1 MYSSSSELRRHHQ
14 SINQSICH
22 RILFPFTNPA
32 QSISHPSRCKSKN
45 HMTTLMKTPSPSFD
59 KPPFPQKP
67 LFLLLYHNKTNR
79 QDSLTQSPNHPLTHS
94 PNHPLTHSLTH
105 PLTHSPTHLLT
116 HLPTY
121 CPPSLHSLCKLR
133 RLTNKLPRDRQS
145 RHDVQLNG
153 FFAAQEP
160 DFLRRLE
167 AEAAVEFEV
176 ARVAAFEVGGAVF
189 GVGL

>member
-1 MYSSSSELRRHHQ
+1 MNFVGIINQ
-14 SINQSICH
+14 SINQSATASV
-22 RILFPFTNPA
+22 PTY
-32 QSISHPSRCKSKN
+32 QSGPIDSSSRCKSKN
-45 HMTTLMKTPSPSFD
+45 HMTALMKTPSPPFD

-67 LFLLLYHNKTNR
+67 LFLLYHDKTNR
-79 QDSLTQSPNHPLTHS
+79 HHSPIHSLTHS
-94 PNHPLTHSLTH
+94 PTHSPTH
-105 PLTHSPTHLLT
+105 PLTHSPTHSLT
-116 HLPTY
+116 HPPTHSPTY
-121 CPPSLHSLCKLR
+121 RPPSLHSLCKLR
-133 RLTNKLPRDRQS
+133 RLTNKLPRDRHS

>member
-1 MYSSSSELRRHHQ
+1 
-14 SINQSICH
+14 
-22 RILFPFTNPA
+22 
-32 QSISHPSRCKSKN
+32 
-45 HMTTLMKTPSPSFD
+45 MKTPSPPFD

-79 QDSLTQSPNHPLTHS
+79 QDSLTHS
-94 PNHPLTHSLTH
+94 
-105 PLTHSPTHLLT
+105 LTHSPT
-116 HLPTY
+116 Y
-121 CPPSLHSLCKLR
+121 RRPSLHRLRKLR
-133 RLTNKLPRDRQS
+133 RLTNKLPRDRHS

-167 AEAAVEFEV
+167 AEAAVESEV